1 MRILGL
7 DPGSLHTGYG
17 LLEKHGSSLKAV
29 EAGRIS
35 SPKDLALPL
44 RLARLYSSLGDLID
58 RLQPELA
65 VLETPFHGMNSRSLI
80 VLAEARGVLLAGLA
94 VRGLEIRE
102 YSPAEIKS
110 AVTGNGRADKVQVAR
125 MVRLLLEVRGAG
137 SGPVSGP
144 VWAADATDA
153 LAVAIC
159 CAQRLRLDRLKEQV
173 RAAD

>member
-17 LLEKHGSSLKAV
+17 LLEKHGSSLQAV

-35 SPKDLALPL
+35 CPKDVPLPI
-44 RLARLYSSLGDLID
+44 RLARLYTSLGELID

-65 VLETPFHGMNSRSLI
+65 VLETPFHGLNSRSLI

-110 AVTGNGRADKVQVAR
+110 AVTGNGRADKTQVAR
-125 MVRLLLEVRGAG
+125 MVRLLLEVRGPGAG
-137 SGPVSGP
+137 PA
-144 VWAADATDA
+144 WAVDATDA

-173 RAAD
+173 SGR